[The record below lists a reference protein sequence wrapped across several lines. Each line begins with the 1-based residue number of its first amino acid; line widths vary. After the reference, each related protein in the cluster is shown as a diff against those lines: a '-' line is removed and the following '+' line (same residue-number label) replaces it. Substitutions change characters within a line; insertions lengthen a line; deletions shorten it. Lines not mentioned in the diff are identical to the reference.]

1 MMAMMEAYQNNLENL
16 VEERTEQ
23 LVEEKKKTEILL
35 HRMLPT

>member
-23 LVEEKKKTEILL
+23 LVEEKKTNVHIN
-35 HRMLPT
+35 TF